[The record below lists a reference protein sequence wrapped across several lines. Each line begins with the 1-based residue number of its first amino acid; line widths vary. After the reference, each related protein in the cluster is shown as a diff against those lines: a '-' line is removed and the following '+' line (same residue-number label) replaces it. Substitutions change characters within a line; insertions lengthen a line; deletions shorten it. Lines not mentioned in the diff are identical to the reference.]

1 MASSIHIATGGA
13 GYFAHNSRESK
24 TTNSIFKDEKNYCS
38 CSKDEAFKI
47 YRSELEKRSE
57 AYTNRTGQK
66 LQKKAITHL
75 SAIVNFEQNHDEKD
89 IQKVCDYLEEKFDT
103 KVIQF
108 SLHRD
113 EGHIDE
119 NGTAI
124 KNYHAHIEMMGLDS
138 EGASVRKKLT
148 RKSLSDMQTDVA
160 ELLEM
165 ERGRNFNKEFK
176 EFKNGERDTMPTKAK
191 RLDTYEYKAHK
202 KDEAKQVLAKNKDL
216 KEEIAKLRAEAK
228 TRPEH
233 AKLEQ
238 LNRELKAQIK
248 SKDLTIEQLQAK
260 VEEYRDA
267 KATQKVDIDFLK
279 DDIKKLETKVTELE
293 QDKNS
298 DKKLINDLETKNK
311 SLNEELVK
319 KEPKSDLNANMSEF
333 DENEAIEKTKELVN
347 KHISNQTVY
356 KKEIKKEIEKGFLKD
371 KEIEKEVYTPI
382 KKTVIAEPNTFLN
395 KVKEMATISKS
406 YLRDKYEILK
416 TEVKDLKEKVKELTH
431 KNSTYED
438 VIELNR
444 REFKEYKELLKQGG
458 SEVERIKLAKRLE
471 RPLSEKMKEIEEHKN
486 KSIFSK
492 VWETIDQDRELE
504 RPSEVMEKQKQSL
517 ERLQEKL
524 FSKDNIKSSMSNKE
538 VIEKLKRDKA
548 ELEQAKT
555 QSKSKGRQRY

>member
-57 AYTNRTGQK
+57 AYTNRTGQN

-138 EGASVRKKLT
+138 EGVSVRKKLT
-148 RKSLSDMQTDVA
+148 KKSLSDMQTDVA

-191 RLDTYEYKAHK
+191 RLDTYEFKAHK
-202 KDEAKQVLAKNKDL
+202 KDEAKQILAKNKDL
-216 KEEIAKLRAEAK
+216 TKEIAELRATLKEQGGE
-228 TRPEH
+228 REDY
-233 AKLEQ
+233 AKLEA
-238 LNRELKAQIK
+238 LNKDLKAQIK
-248 SKDLTIEQLQAK
+248 AKDLTIEDLQAK
-260 VEEYRDA
+260 VEEYRDV

-279 DDIKKLETKVTELE
+279 DDIKELETKVTELE
-293 QDKNS
+293 QDKIS
-298 DKKLINDLETKNK
+298 DKTLINDLESKNK
-311 SLNEELVK
+311 HLNEELVK
-319 KEPKSDLNANMSEF
+319 KAEKINSGANLDVLTTEM
-333 DENEAIEKTKELVN
+333 NE
-347 KHISNQTVY
+347 
-356 KKEIKKEIEKGFLKD
+356 EIKEVLQIENID
-371 KEIEKEVYTPI
+371 V
-382 KKTVIAEPNTFLN
+382 KKTYGIGSI
-395 KVKEMATISKS
+395 ISF
-406 YLRDKYEILK
+406 
-416 TEVKDLKEKVKELTH
+416 LKEK
-431 KNSTYED
+431 YF
-438 VIELNR
+438 
-444 REFKEYKELLKQGG
+444 EFKAKIESLTAENKGLKAQNELLKATVELHNESHEQ
-458 SEVERIKLAKRLE
+458 SERTEVDDWWNK
-471 RPLSEKMKEIEEHKN
+471 KMAESTEFGKPTEN
-486 KSIFSK
+486 
-492 VWETIDQDRELE
+492 
-504 RPSEVMEKQKQSL
+504 
-517 ERLQEKL
+517 
-524 FSKDNIKSSMSNKE
+524 SNKIDE
-538 VIEKLKRDKA
+538 IVQQFKPRKNR
-548 ELEQAKT
+548 
-555 QSKSKGRQRY
+555 R

>member
-57 AYTNRTGQK
+57 AYTNRTGQN

-89 IQKVCDYLEEKFDT
+89 IQKVCDYLEKKFDT

-148 RKSLSDMQTDVA
+148 RKSLSNMQTDVA

-216 KEEIAKLRAEAK
+216 KEEIAKLRAEAT

-233 AKLEQ
+233 AKIDQ
-238 LNRELKAQIK
+238 VNKDLKAQIK
-248 SKDLTIEQLQAK
+248 AKDLTIEDLRA
-260 VEEYRDA
+260 E
-267 KATQKVDIDFLK
+267 F
-279 DDIKKLETKVTELE
+279 KKLEK
-293 QDKNS
+293 KNTQS
-298 DKKLINDLETKNK
+298 NQANKLFKDENESLKADLNTSKKTVNDLKTKNK

-538 VIEKLKRDKA
+538 TIERLKRSQEIQK
-548 ELEQAKT
+548 ELKEEQAKT
-555 QSKSKGRQRY
+555 QSKSKGRYR